1 MPDLH
6 NLSEQEW
13 QMMRSL
19 ALRKAAVAQQTAA
32 QNSAHGKIATLQ
44 KDTVTPDDYVD
55 SSYVYGQD
63 DPTLAKAQYARAGSA
78 APLLFGNTPARTA
91 TGFDYSGVTP
101 IKGPDD
107 LLSNPKFVQLA
118 RIDPKKA
125 DTLYTSFTGRSFAQD
140 MKDKETQKMA
150 MMKDYENGIRSGFI
164 SGDLRRNPTMGWLER
179 RRVISNP
186 LDPTE
191 PQKVTWEPVSS
202 EMQQA
207 DKDYNKFSTGYQ
219 RPNTIIDEVPMSHRD
234 IFLQTFAEQKKLGKT
249 DKEAAKAA
257 ASLIA
262 AAPQGPNQLAQLNQ
276 RPEPPPPAAVK
287 ANPTPPPPAEGD
299 DYQTWATQQATAG
312 PNIFDAMSAAARP
325 VWDYGV
331 KPVGKFI
338 MGLNEGSRIAENAA
352 TGVANLPNM
361 LAIKMGAK
369 KPLYPWLRPSTKEE
383 FDKRNEERAAR
394 VPVPDNAGAGFTWP
408 ADAMVN

>member
-1 MPDLH
+1 
-6 NLSEQEW
+6 
-13 QMMRSL
+13 MMRSL

-32 QNSAHGKIATLQ
+32 QNAAHGKIATLQ

-101 IKGPDD
+101 IKEPND

-287 ANPTPPPPAEGD
+287 ANPTTPPPTDPEA
-299 DYQTWATQQATAG
+299 YQMWATQQAQDQGNNLAQ
-312 PNIFDAMSAAARP
+312 
-325 VWDYGV
+325 GV
-331 KPVGKFI
+331 V
-338 MGLNEGSRIAENAA
+338 GLNDWMQQKIFQPVAKGLDWVDNTEAEM
-352 TGVANLPNM
+352 TRGLHNLPNKLSVM
-361 LAIKMGAK
+361 FGGKPVTSWVPPQPKKNTILAPFFDPAAGVDWDPTLPEKEPFDWTS
-369 KPLYPWLRPSTKEE
+369 KPFLPKALPPTRPD
-383 FDKRNEERAAR
+383 F
-394 VPVPDNAGAGFTWP
+394 
-408 ADAMVN
+408 